1 MTKEKFPWNRTI
13 LLGIGF
19 LGISSFWPI
28 FNQFI
33 PLFLQAGNPDFN
45 HQMISEGRAI
55 PDIVGFGLAPAWAL
69 FIMTWDN
76 LINVFVQPWAGA
88 RSDNTWN
95 RFGRRKGW
103 ILLGAPIAILGFVFI
118 PVAKSVLAIMVF
130 ILITN
135 FGMALFRSPTAAWL
149 GDLFKSGDRSK
160 VNGIINLMG
169 GIGGLLAYFGGGYLF
184 DRYGRTAPFLGGAVT
199 TILAL
204 LVVLIFI
211 KEPERIRVEKAEK
224 VNVIGNIRLLF
235 KNPDKS
241 SLYVLLGILL
251 WFMGFSALETGLS
264 SIAVFSLGVKP
275 GSASILIGSM
285 TISFLLFAVPAGF
298 LGSRLGR
305 KNTIRLGLAG
315 LTGMLLAGF
324 LLVQNTLSLVI
335 VLVLCGFFW
344 ALVNVNSLPLV
355 YDHGDESKI
364 GAFTGLYYFSSQL
377 ASVLGPTLGGIL
389 VGSMHNEY
397 RWLWLFSTFFMAFA
411 WLVMANVRRVG
422 NIPLTG
428 SPRAN

>member
-1 MTKEKFPWNRTI
+1 MTKEKFPWNRTF
-13 LLGIGF
+13 LLGLGF

-33 PLFLQAGNPDFN
+33 PLFLQAGNPEFN
-45 HQMISEGRAI
+45 RQMISEGREI
-55 PDIVGFGLAPAWAL
+55 PNIVGFGLAPAWAL

-88 RSDNTWN
+88 RSDHTWN

-118 PVAKSVLAIMVF
+118 PVAKSVLAIMVY

-149 GDLFKSGDRSK
+149 GDLFKPENRSK
-160 VNGIINLMG
+160 VNGMINLMG

-184 DRYGRTAPFLGGAVT
+184 DNFGRSAPFIGGALITVM
-199 TILAL
+199 AL
-204 LVVLIFI
+204 LVVLFFI
-211 KEPERIRVEKAEK
+211 KEPERITVEKVEK
-224 VNVIGNIRLLF
+224 INVFENIRLLF

-285 TISFLLFAVPAGF
+285 TISFILFAVPAGM
-298 LGSRLGR
+298 LGSRWGR
-305 KNTIRLGLAG
+305 RNAIRIGLAG

-324 LLVQNTLSLVI
+324 FLVQNTLSLVI
-335 VLVLCGFFW
+335 VLVMCGFFW

-355 YDHGDESKI
+355 FDHGDEKKI

-377 ASVLGPTLGGIL
+377 ASVLGPTLGGLL
-389 VGSMHNEY
+389 VGAMRNEY
-397 RWLWLFSTFFMAFA
+397 RWLWLFSTFFMALA
-411 WLVMANVRRVG
+411 WLAMAGVRKLNNSVAAQQAG
-422 NIPLTG
+422 
-428 SPRAN
+428 

>member
-1 MTKEKFPWNRTI
+1 MTEEKFPWNRTI
-13 LLGIGF
+13 LLGLGF

-33 PLFLQAGNPDFN
+33 PLFLQAGNPEFN
-45 HQMISEGRAI
+45 RQLISEGRAI
-55 PDIVGFGLAPAWAL
+55 PNIVGFGLAPAWAL

-76 LINVFVQPWAGA
+76 LINVFVQPWVGA
-88 RSDNTWN
+88 KSDRTWN
-95 RFGRRKGW
+95 QLGRRKGW

-118 PVAKSVLAIMVF
+118 PVAQSVLAIMVF

-149 GDLFKSGDRSK
+149 GDLFKPENRSK

-184 DRYGRTAPFLGGAVT
+184 DRYGRSAPFIGGAVIT
-199 TILAL
+199 TLAL
-204 LVVLIFI
+204 LAVLFFI
-211 KEPERIRVEKAEK
+211 KEPERIAAKKVEK
-224 VNVIGNIRLLF
+224 VNVLGNIRLLF

-251 WFMGFSALETGLS
+251 WFMAFSALETGLS

-275 GSASILIGSM
+275 GTASILIGTM
-285 TISFLLFAVPAGF
+285 TISFILFAVPAGIF
-298 LGSRLGR
+298 GSHLGLR
-305 KNTIRLGLAG
+305 NTIRLGLVG
-315 LTGMLLAGF
+315 LTGMLLAGYF
-324 LLVQNTLSLVI
+324 FVQNTLSLVI
-335 VLVLCGFFW
+335 VLVMCGFFW

-355 YDHGDESKI
+355 FDHGDESKI

-377 ASVLGPTLGGIL
+377 ASVLGPTLGGLL
-389 VGSMHNEY
+389 VGALGNEY
-397 RWLWLFSTFFMAFA
+397 RWLWLFSTFFMGLA
-411 WLVMANVRRVG
+411 WLTMAGVK
-422 NIPLTG
+422 G
-428 SPRAN
+428 SKAVKETVTQ

>member
-1 MTKEKFPWNRTI
+1 MTKEKFPWNRTF
-13 LLGIGF
+13 LLGLGF

-33 PLFLQAGNPDFN
+33 PLFLQAGNPEFN
-45 HQMISEGRAI
+45 RQMLSEGREI
-55 PDIVGFGLAPAWAL
+55 PNIVGFGLAPAWAL

-88 RSDNTWN
+88 KSDHTWN

-118 PVAKSVLAIMVF
+118 PVAKSVMAIMVF

-149 GDLFKSGDRSK
+149 GDLFKPGNRSK

-184 DRYGRTAPFLGGAVT
+184 DTYGRTAPFIGGAVT

-204 LVVLIFI
+204 LAVFFFI
-211 KEPERIRVEKAEK
+211 KEPERISVEKVEK
-224 VNVIGNIRLLF
+224 VNVLENIRLLF

-251 WFMGFSALETGLS
+251 WFMAFGALETGLS

-275 GSASILIGSM
+275 GTASILIGSM
-285 TISFLLFAVPAGF
+285 TISFLLFAVPAG
-298 LGSRLGR
+298 LIGSRWGR
-305 KNTIRLGLAG
+305 RNTIRIGLAG
-315 LTGMLLAGF
+315 LTGMLLAGYF
-324 LLVQNTLSLVI
+324 FVQNTLSLVI
-335 VLVLCGFFW
+335 VLVMCGFFW

-355 YDHGDESKI
+355 FDHGDEKKI

-389 VGSMHNEY
+389 VGAMHNEY
-397 RWLWLFSTFFMAFA
+397 RWLWLFSTFFMALA
-411 WLVMANVRRVG
+411 WLVMAGVRKLDKNAAAPQVG
-422 NIPLTG
+422 
-428 SPRAN
+428 

>member
-1 MTKEKFPWNRTI
+1 MTKEKFPWNRTL
-13 LLGIGF
+13 LLGLGF

-33 PLFLQAGNPDFN
+33 PLFLQAGNPEFN
-45 HQMISEGRAI
+45 RQLISEGRAI

-88 RSDNTWN
+88 KSDNTWN

-103 ILLGAPIAILGFVFI
+103 ILLGAPIALLGFVFI
-118 PVAKSVLAIMVF
+118 PVAQSVLAIMVF

-135 FGMALFRSPTAAWL
+135 FGMALFRSPTVAWL
-149 GDLFKSGDRSK
+149 GDLFKPENRSK
-160 VNGIINLMG
+160 VNGMINLMG

-184 DRYGRTAPFLGGAVT
+184 DRYGRAAPFVGGAVIT
-199 TILAL
+199 LLAL
-204 LVVLIFI
+204 LAVLFFI
-211 KEPERIRVEKAEK
+211 KEPKRISVEKVVT
-224 VNVIGNIRLLF
+224 VNLPGNLRSLF

-241 SLYVLLGILL
+241 SLVVLLGILL

-275 GSASILIGSM
+275 GSASILIGTM
-285 TISFLLFAVPAGF
+285 TISFILFAVPAGF

-305 KNTIRLGLAG
+305 KNTIHLGLAG
-315 LTGMLLAGF
+315 LTGMLLAGYF
-324 LLVQNTLSLVI
+324 FVQDTLSLVI
-335 VLVLCGFFW
+335 VLVMCGFFW
-344 ALVNVNSLPLV
+344 ALVNVNGLPLV
-355 YDHGDESKI
+355 FDHGEESRI

-377 ASVLGPTLGGIL
+377 ASVLGPTLGGML
-389 VGSMHNEY
+389 VGAMHNEY
-397 RWLWLFSTFFMAFA
+397 RWLWLFSTFFMALA
-411 WLVMANVRRVG
+411 WLVMAGVRRGG
-422 NIPLTG
+422 NIPK
-428 SPRAN
+428 S